1 MPVDSQSDTG
11 SIRNAIRW
19 GLLLAAVATAGY
31 RLPRLFGY
39 FRHWRE
45 ALRIG
50 DVSSAAGWRT
60 YLTVEGLGL
69 LMVLAMAWVIFYV
82 LQPRGNRQP

>member
-1 MPVDSQSDTG
+1 VPVDSRDAG

-31 RLPRLFGY
+31 RLPRLFVY

-45 ALRIG
+45 ALGIG
-50 DVSSAAGWRT
+50 DALAAEGWRT
-60 YLTVEGLGL
+60 YLAVEG
-69 LMVLAMAWVIFYV
+69 WV
-82 LQPRGNRQP
+82 R